1 MIEGTTIAD
10 RLADADLGAYFRPCD
25 AEAAGISYRQLRRM
39 EGLGLVEREGW
50 GLYRRTHADITR
62 HHTLAAVCAR
72 VSQAVVCLLT
82 ALEVHDIGSQKPRH
96 VWIAIP
102 HKARVPT
109 LGRLPVRITRFSS
122 AALTYGVEDTAFE
135 GVPAR
140 ITTPTTSSKRV
151 GATCPWSSSRA
162 TSGSGTCLPSKS
174 LTWLVNGY
182 HSLMSRPSRLHPR
195 PTGQRR
201 SARWTT
207 GLTILRE
214 PSSGYRSTASSETP
228 GHEPRVFAT
237 MASSAKPVV
246 LTSRSD
252 TVRRRGGSST
262 STTRVRSAG

>member
-25 AEAAGISYRQLRRM
+25 AEAAGISYRQLRRL

-82 ALEVHDIGSQKPRH
+82 ALDVHDIGSQKPRH

-109 LGRLPVRITRFSS
+109 MGRLPVRITRFSS
-122 AALTYGVEDTAFE
+122 AALTYGVEDTDFE

-140 ITTPTTSSKRV
+140 ITTPARTIVDCFRFRSKI
-151 GATCPWSSSRA
+151 GLEPALEA
-162 TSGSGTCLPSKS
+162 
-174 LTWLVNGY
+174 
-182 HSLMSRPSRLHPR
+182 LHDALDDR
-195 PTGQRR
+195 K
-201 SARWTT
+201 A
-207 GLTILRE
+207 
-214 PSSGYRSTASSETP
+214 TP
-228 GHEPRVFAT
+228 GEIWRAAEVCGARSLIEPALRMRAY
-237 MASSAKPVV
+237 
-246 LTSRSD
+246 
-252 TVRRRGGSST
+252 
-262 STTRVRSAG
+262 

>member
-25 AEAAGISYRQLRRM
+25 AEAAGISYRQLRRL

-50 GLYRRTHADITR
+50 GLYRRTHADVTR

-82 ALEVHDIGSQKPRH
+82 ALEVHDIGTQKPRH

-122 AALTYGVEDTAFE
+122 AALTYGVEEIVFE

-140 ITTPTTSSKRV
+140 ITTPARTVVDCFRFRSKL
-151 GATCPWSSSRA
+151 GFEPALEA
-162 TSGSGTCLPSKS
+162 
-174 LTWLVNGY
+174 
-182 HSLMSRPSRLHPR
+182 LHDALDDR
-195 PTGQRR
+195 K
-201 SARWTT
+201 A
-207 GLTILRE
+207 
-214 PSSGYRSTASSETP
+214 TP
-228 GHEPRVFAT
+228 GEIWRAAEVCGARSLVEPALY
-237 MASSAKPVV
+237 A
-246 LTSRSD
+246 RSC
-252 TVRRRGGSST
+252 
-262 STTRVRSAG
+262 

>member
-82 ALEVHDIGSQKPRH
+82 ALEVHDIGGQKPRH

-140 ITTPTTSSKRV
+140 ITTPARTVVDCFRFRSKI
-151 GATCPWSSSRA
+151 GLEPAHEA
-162 TSGSGTCLPSKS
+162 
-174 LTWLVNGY
+174 
-182 HSLMSRPSRLHPR
+182 LHDALDDR
-195 PTGQRR
+195 K
-201 SARWTT
+201 A
-207 GLTILRE
+207 
-214 PSSGYRSTASSETP
+214 TP
-228 GHEPRVFAT
+228 GEIWRAAEVCGARSLVEPALY
-237 MASSAKPVV
+237 A
-246 LTSRSD
+246 RSC
-252 TVRRRGGSST
+252 
-262 STTRVRSAG
+262 